1 MAIEDEDRQRDIRA
15 LKLRQLRALEA
26 QHATMGTL
34 TPPHIT
40 IQIETL
46 RRELQM
52 TETILASPIEPKFA
66 EGLGADGRFI
76 VTLAKIEELGREL
89 RTGLHYMGE
98 RVDRVEEFGQE
109 RWEREREDRRDG
121 QRRTRLVNIAFCML
135 FALLIYLI
143 VTRL

>member
-1 MAIEDEDRQRDIRA
+1 MASEDEDRQRDIRA
-15 LKLRQLRALEA
+15 MKLRQLRALET
-26 QHATMGTL
+26 QQATMGTL
-34 TPPHIT
+34 TPPHVT

-52 TETILASPIEPKFA
+52 TETILASPIEPRFA

-76 VTLAKIEELGREL
+76 VILSKIEEVGREF

-98 RVDRVEEFGQE
+98 RVDRVEDAGQE

-121 QRRTRLVNIAFCML
+121 QMRSRLVIFACCVL

>member
-1 MAIEDEDRQRDIRA
+1 MAREDEERQHEIREM
-15 LKLRQLRALEA
+15 KLRQLRALELQQA
-26 QHATMGTL
+26 AMGVL
-34 TPPHIT
+34 TPPATT
-40 IQIETL
+40 IQIDTL

-52 TETILASPIEPKFA
+52 TETILTSSIEPKFA

-76 VTLAKIEELGREL
+76 VTLAKIEELGREM

-98 RVDRVEEFGQE
+98 RVDRVEEAGQE
-109 RWEREREDRRDG
+109 RWERERDDRRDG
-121 QRRTRLVNIAFCML
+121 QHRTRLVNVAFCIL